1 MEWLNYHHLHYFWVV
16 AREGSIARA
25 STHLSLAQP
34 TISGQ
39 IHALEEALGER
50 LFTRVGRH
58 LVLTEVGRVVYRYA
72 EEIFTLGRELMD
84 TLKGRPTGRPLRLV
98 VGVADV
104 LPKMIAY
111 RLLEPAL
118 HLSTPVQV
126 ICREGKLDRLLA
138 ELALYELDVVLSDA
152 PSNAMNNVRAFN
164 HLLGE
169 CGISLF
175 GTPSLEA
182 IYSPN
187 FPASLD
193 NAPFLLPTDNTMLRR
208 ALEQWFTA
216 TGIRPRV
223 MGEFEDSALL
233 NAFGQTS
240 LGIFA
245 APTAIEIEIQQQYGV
260 VVIGRLDAVRER
272 FYAIA
277 VERKLKHPAIIAL
290 SEVARQTLFSTPA
303 PAAES
308 PAQVKTALP
317 TAPDLGE

>member
-1 MEWLNYHHLHYFWVV
+1 MEWLNYHHLRYFWVV

-25 STHLSLAQP
+25 STYLNLAQP

-39 IHALEEALGER
+39 IHALEEALGEQ
-50 LFTRVGRH
+50 LFSRVGRH

-84 TLKGRPTGRPLRLV
+84 TLKGRATGHPLRLV

-104 LPKMIAY
+104 LPKLVAY

-152 PSNAMNNVRAFN
+152 PSTSFNNIRAFN

-169 CGISLF
+169 CGVSLF
-175 GTPSLEA
+175 GTPSLA
-182 IYSPN
+182 KLYSPN

-208 ALEQWFTA
+208 ALEQWFATA
-216 TGIRPRV
+216 GIRPRIT
-223 MGEFEDSALL
+223 GEFEDSALL
-233 NAFGQTS
+233 NVFGQTS

-245 APTAIEIEIQQQYGV
+245 APSVIEAEVEQQHGV
-260 VVIGRLDAVRER
+260 VVIGRLNEVRES

-277 VERKLKHPAIIAL
+277 VERKLRHPAIIAL
-290 SEVARQTLFSTPA
+290 SEVARQTLFD
-303 PAAES
+303 S
-308 PAQVKTALP
+308 PAEADTP
-317 TAPDLGE
+317 

>member
-25 STHLSLAQP
+25 SVQLHLAQP

-39 IHALEEALGER
+39 IRALEEALGEQ

-84 TLKGRPTGRPLRLV
+84 TLKGRATGRPLRLV

-104 LPKMIAY
+104 LPKLIAY

-118 HLSTPVQV
+118 HLPTPVQV
-126 ICREGKLDRLLA
+126 VCREGKLDRLLA

-152 PSNAMNNVRAFN
+152 PSSSLNNVRAFN

-175 GTPSLEA
+175 GTTALAHEYRA
-182 IYSPN
+182 G

-208 ALEQWFTA
+208 ALEQWFTSI
-216 TGIRPRV
+216 GIRPRV

-245 APTAIEIEIQQQYGV
+245 GPAVIEAEIQQQYGV
-260 VVIGRLDAVRER
+260 VVIGRIETVRER

-277 VERKLKHPAIIAL
+277 VERKLRHPAIIAL
-290 SEVARQTLFSTPA
+290 SEVARETLFSDSAVTA
-303 PAAES
+303 SVSTKTS
-308 PAQVKTALP
+308 P
-317 TAPDLGE
+317 

>member
-1 MEWLNYHHLHYFWVV
+1 MDWLNYHHLHYFWVV

-25 STHLSLAQP
+25 SAQLNLAQP

-39 IHALEEALGER
+39 IHALEAALGEK
-50 LFTRVGRH
+50 LFMRVGRH
-58 LVLTEVGRVVYRYA
+58 LVLTEVGRITYHYA
-72 EEIFTLGRELMD
+72 DEIFTLGRELID
-84 TLKGRPTGRPLRLV
+84 TLQGRPADRPLRLT

-104 LPKMIAY
+104 LPKLIAY

-126 ICREGKLDRLLA
+126 VCREGKLERLLM

-152 PSNAMNNVRAFN
+152 PSGAHNKIRAFN

-175 GTPSLEA
+175 GTPELA
-182 IYSPN
+182 MRYGPG
-187 FPASLD
+187 FPDSLD
-193 NAPFLLPTDNTMLRR
+193 GAPFLLPTDNTMLRR
-208 ALEQWFTA
+208 AFERWFSTK
-216 TGIRPRV
+216 GIRPRI

-233 NAFGQTS
+233 SVFGQTS

-245 APTAIEIEIQQQYGV
+245 APAVLEAEVQQQYGV
-260 VVIGRLDAVRER
+260 QVIGRLEEVRER

-290 SEVARQTLFSTPA
+290 SEAARQTLFGDDV
-303 PAAES
+303 AA
-308 PAQVKTALP
+308 
-317 TAPDLGE
+317 GETED